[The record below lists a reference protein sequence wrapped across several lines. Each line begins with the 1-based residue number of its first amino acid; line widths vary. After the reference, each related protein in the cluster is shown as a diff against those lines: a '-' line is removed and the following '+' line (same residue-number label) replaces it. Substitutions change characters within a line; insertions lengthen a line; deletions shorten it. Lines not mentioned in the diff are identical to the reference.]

1 MPSAAALPR
10 ADPTH
15 AAALAEA
22 ERHVRGLRDFI
33 EAHRFLLD
41 RHIVDF
47 YIADPPP
54 LRCASVYTAL
64 WRQRWALRAV
74 LDGDFATSVALQR
87 TDRRPP
93 SLFPPQWADALLHV
107 RKTLSFLA
115 LTDQMAVQIDDVEL
129 LKLPMLRGVAIS
141 VRCVILPTCFV
152 SMCPWMA
159 RVCCVVYV
167 CCARRTLPLLTALQS
182 TWPASLQAFLH
193 KAHEMSLPSVRR
205 TSPICCG

>member
-129 LKLPMLRGVAIS
+129 LKLPMLRGVAIP
-141 VRCVILPTCFV
+141 VRCVILPTCLCLCV
-152 SMCPWMA
+152 CVCWMS
-159 RVCCVVYV
+159 RICCVCVRG
-167 CCARRTLPLLTALQS
+167 AMPFRSLHLRAPGHRRYRHFYTKHTNCHYLRYAEL
-182 TWPASLQAFLH
+182 
-193 KAHEMSLPSVRR
+193 R
-205 TSPICCG
+205 